1 MGGVETKV
9 RGDINVELT
18 NLINASTEEQFK
30 KVLDDLEANGVIDPS
45 ETKSKYD
52 LIAKLSELEIAQ
64 KESFKDRIIA
74 GEFAW
79 MRILF
84 GAQLLVYLL

>member
-1 MGGVETKV
+1 M
-9 RGDINVELT
+9 
-18 NLINASTEEQFK
+18 
-30 KVLDDLEANGVIDPS
+30 IDPS

-52 LIAKLSELEIAQ
+52 LIAKLSELEVAQ

-79 MRILF
+79 MRDFF
-84 GAQLLVYLL
+84 GA